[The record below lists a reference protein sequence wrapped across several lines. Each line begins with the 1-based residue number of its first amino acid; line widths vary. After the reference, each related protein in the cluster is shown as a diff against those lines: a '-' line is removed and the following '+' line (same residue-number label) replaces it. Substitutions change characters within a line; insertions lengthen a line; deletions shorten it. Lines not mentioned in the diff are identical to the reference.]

1 MCGTPILSMWTMVG
15 KPIECHFESIT
26 KTPLDHFAGIGCMVH
41 LELSAQA
48 HTRTCRRQLGRVFT
62 GIYGCVCYEALGNLF
77 LIYEIKDTIVSYWV
91 ILLLTAVQNI
101 CLHR

>member
-1 MCGTPILSMWTMVG
+1 MNVISKILPKLLGPFCRNWV
-15 KPIECHFESIT
+15 
-26 KTPLDHFAGIGCMVH
+26 VH

-48 HTRTCRRQLGRVFT
+48 HTRTCRRQLGRVFP
-62 GIYGCVCYEALGNLF
+62 GIYGCVCYEILLALGNLF
-77 LIYEIKDTIVSYWV
+77 LIYEIKDNTIVSYWV

>member
-1 MCGTPILSMWTMVG
+1 MVG

-48 HTRTCRRQLGRVFT
+48 HTRTCRRQLGRVFP
-62 GIYGCVCYEALGNLF
+62 GIYGCVCYEILLALGNLF
-77 LIYEIKDTIVSYWV
+77 LIYEIKDNTIVSYWV

>member
-1 MCGTPILSMWTMVG
+1 MNVISKILPKLLGPFCRNWV
-15 KPIECHFESIT
+15 
-26 KTPLDHFAGIGCMVH
+26 VH

-48 HTRTCRRQLGRVFT
+48 HTRTCRRQLGRVFP
-62 GIYGCVCYEALGNLF
+62 GIYGCMCYEILLALGNLF
-77 LIYEIKDTIVSYWV
+77 LIYEIKDNTIVSYWV